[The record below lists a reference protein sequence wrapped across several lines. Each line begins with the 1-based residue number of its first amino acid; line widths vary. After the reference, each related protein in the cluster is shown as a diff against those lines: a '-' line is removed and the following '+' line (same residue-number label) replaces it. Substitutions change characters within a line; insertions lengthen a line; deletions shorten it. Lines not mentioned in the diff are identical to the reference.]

1 MLITKKILLEFDISN
16 IIKWSIVYLLSITL
30 NKLDM
35 KYYKN
40 INIFYKE
47 HFQKKI
53 IEILFS

>member
-47 HFQKKI
+47 HFQKKNY
-53 IEILFS
+53 